1 MAKRDGYKLRPA
13 RPSLAGRSAT
23 RELPIGQLASA
34 PLRPLAERMR
44 PRDLD
49 EMVGQRRLLAPDSAL
64 RRAIESGHV
73 HSMVL
78 WGPPGCGKTTLA
90 LLLAKYAE
98 AEFRA
103 ISAVLCG
110 LPEVREVLA
119 EAQQR
124 FNEGRRTVLFV
135 DEVHRFN
142 KAQQD
147 AFLPHIER
155 GSILFV
161 GATTE
166 NPSFELN
173 SALLS
178 RCRVHVLDAVGKDEI
193 VEALRRAL
201 ADAERGLGA
210 QAVRIGD
217 DNLALIAQ
225 AADGD
230 VRRGLALLEIAA
242 ELAADEGGEINAA
255 TLAQVLADR
264 TRRFDKQGEQFY
276 DQISALHKS
285 VRSSNPDAAL
295 YWFTRML
302 DGGCDPVYLA
312 RRMTRM
318 AVEDVG
324 LADPRALQMAI
335 EAWEAYDRLGSPEGD
350 LALAQLVI
358 YLASCAKSN
367 AGYKAFG
374 AARRDV
380 AEFGTQEVPMH
391 LRNAPTRLMKGLGYG
406 EGYQY
411 DHDVEG
417 GVALDQ
423 TAFPEAM
430 GERVYYR
437 PVERG
442 LEIRLREKIEA
453 LRAARRTSR
462 KERGA

>member
-1 MAKRDGYKLRPA
+1 MAKKKSPTASLFQPTDGLK
-13 RPSLAGRSAT
+13 
-23 RELPIGQLASA
+23 
-34 PLRPLAERMR
+34 PLAERMR
-44 PRDLD
+44 PATLD
-49 EMVGQRRLLAPDSAL
+49 EMVGQRRLLAPGSAL
-64 RRAIESGHV
+64 RRAVEAGNV
-73 HSMVL
+73 HSMIL

-90 LLLAKYAE
+90 LLFARYAD
-98 AEFRA
+98 AEFVA
-103 ISAVLCG
+103 ISAVLSG
-110 LPEVREVLA
+110 LPQVREVLA
-119 EAQQR
+119 AAQQR
-124 FNEGRRTVLFV
+124 FDEGRRTVLFV

-142 KAQQD
+142 KVQQD

-155 GSILFV
+155 GSIVFV

-178 RCRVHVLDAVGKDEI
+178 RCRVHVLDAVSVDDI

-201 ADAERGLGA
+201 ADATRGLGG
-210 QAVRIGD
+210 QGITVD
-217 DNLALIAQ
+217 DERLREIAG

-230 VRRGLALLEIAA
+230 VRRGLTLLEIAA
-242 ELAADEGGEINAA
+242 ELALGEGGDITQA

-302 DGGCDPVYLA
+302 DGGADPAYLA
-312 RRMTRM
+312 RRITRM

-324 LADPRALQMAI
+324 LADPRALAMAI

-358 YLASCAKSN
+358 YLASTAKSN
-367 AGYKAFG
+367 AAYVAFG
-374 AARRDV
+374 AAQADV
-380 AEFGTQEVPMH
+380 REHGTQDVPLH
-391 LRNAPTRLMKGLGYG
+391 LRNAPTKLMKELGYG
-406 EGYQY
+406 TGYQY
-411 DHDVEG
+411 DHDAPG
-417 GVALDQ
+417 GIALDQ
-423 TAFPEAM
+423 TAFPDAM
-430 GERVYYR
+430 GERVYYE

-442 LEIRLREKIEA
+442 MEIKLKEKLDR
-453 LRAARRTSR
+453 LRAARDQARATR
-462 KERGA
+462 RPR